1 MAYIIN
7 ETQVAKKRKTILV
20 FEITIFFGNYRPY
33 TKFDPTQQD
42 FLENLMLYIVKGYC
56 FSIIH

>member
-20 FEITIFFGNYRPY
+20 FEITIFLGNYRPY